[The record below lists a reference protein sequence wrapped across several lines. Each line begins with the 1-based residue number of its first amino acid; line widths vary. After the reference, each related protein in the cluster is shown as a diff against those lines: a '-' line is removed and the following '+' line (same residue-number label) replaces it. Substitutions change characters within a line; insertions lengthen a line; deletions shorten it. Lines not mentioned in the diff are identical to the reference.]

1 MNGRLLRTSRFSSAM
16 RGTLSWA
23 STSFYVGGLVIGIVG
38 CQTDMDQETSSPSQI
53 SSWQYKA
60 DGGSQIM
67 HSLSPAEI
75 SGAKGIFPRGVFRK
89 STTIVM
95 EAGESLVGDQQYQ
108 EMMLNFMPTEY
119 GRGNAVVVRPE
130 DAAVKPE
137 KGFYLEIPIP
147 TPDSVS
153 LTYSLKNLVVVY
165 RALNKD
171 AMEVGIIPASMLKI
185 KGNFV
190 SFKAKRFGAY
200 QAVKLLE
207 AAPQFVHTPSDK
219 PVRSLL
225 GGVVIRAPQTALAGV
240 KP

>member
-1 MNGRLLRTSRFSSAM
+1 MLPTYCVLPVLSLILLA
-16 RGTLSWA
+16 
-23 STSFYVGGLVIGIVG
+23 GGSLVG
-38 CQTDMDQETSSPSQI
+38 CQTDMGAETSTPSQI
-53 SSWQYKA
+53 STWQYKA
-60 DGGSQIM
+60 GGGSQIM

-75 SGAKGIFPRGVFRK
+75 SGAKGIFPRGVFAET
-89 STTIVM
+89 TTIVM
-95 EAGESLVGDQQYQ
+95 EAGESLVDDHQYQ

-119 GRGNAVVVRPE
+119 GRGNAVVVRSA
-130 DAAVKPE
+130 DASASAK
-137 KGFYLEIPIP
+137 KDFYMEIPIP

-153 LTYSLKNLVVVY
+153 LTHSLKNLVVVY
-165 RALNKD
+165 RALDKG

-190 SFKAKRFGAY
+190 SFKAKRFGSY

-225 GGVVIRAPQTALAGV
+225 GTVVIRAPQAATSLAAAA
-240 KP
+240 KPQ